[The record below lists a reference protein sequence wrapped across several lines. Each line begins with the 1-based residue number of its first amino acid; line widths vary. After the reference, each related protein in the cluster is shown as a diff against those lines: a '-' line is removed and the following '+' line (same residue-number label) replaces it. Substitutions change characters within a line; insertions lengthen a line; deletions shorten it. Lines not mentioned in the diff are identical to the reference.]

1 MSDLEDLLEV
11 GTVAKA
17 HGTAGEVVVRLITN
31 QTERLDRGS
40 SLMSD
45 LGELV
50 VSKSRPHHD
59 KWLVQFHGVE
69 NRTQAEELRGLT
81 LRAEPLDIPDALWVH
96 ELIGSVVKEVS
107 GVERGTVKTVV
118 ANPASDLLELDTGHL
133 VPLTFVIEFTEGIIL
148 VDVPDGLFELS

>member
-11 GTVAKA
+11 GTVTKA

-31 QTERLDRGS
+31 QTERLDSGS

-50 VSKSRPHHD
+50 VSKSRQHHD

-96 ELIGSVVKEVS
+96 ELIGSVVIEVS
-107 GVERGTVKTVV
+107 DGGELKSV
-118 ANPASDLLELDTGHL
+118 AASDGASSVGAGGSMVATRVESTTNSS
-133 VPLTFVIEFTEGIIL
+133 VN
-148 VDVPDGLFELS
+148 DVTLATLSLIHI

>member
-1 MSDLEDLLEV
+1 MSNLEDLLEV

-50 VSKSRPHHD
+50 VSKSRQHHD

>member
-31 QTERLDRGS
+31 QTERLDSGS

-50 VSKSRPHHD
+50 VSKSRQHHD
-59 KWLVQFHGVE
+59 KWLVQFRGVE
-69 NRTQAEELRGLT
+69 TRTHAEELRGLT

>member
-59 KWLVQFHGVE
+59 TWLVQFHGVE

>member
-1 MSDLEDLLEV
+1 MSNLEDLLEV

-50 VSKSRPHHD
+50 VSKSRQHHD
-59 KWLVQFHGVE
+59 KWLVQFHGGE

>member
-1 MSDLEDLLEV
+1 MSNLEDLLEV

-50 VSKSRPHHD
+50 VSKSRQHYD

>member
-1 MSDLEDLLEV
+1 
-11 GTVAKA
+11 
-17 HGTAGEVVVRLITN
+17 
-31 QTERLDRGS
+31 
-40 SLMSD
+40 MSD

-50 VSKSRPHHD
+50 VLKSRQHHD
-59 KWLVQFHGVE
+59 KWLVQFRGVE

>member
-50 VSKSRPHHD
+50 VSKSRQHHD

-96 ELIGSVVKEVS
+96 ELIG
-107 GVERGTVKTVV
+107 
-118 ANPASDLLELDTGHL
+118 
-133 VPLTFVIEFTEGIIL
+133 
-148 VDVPDGLFELS
+148 

>member
-50 VSKSRPHHD
+50 VLKSRQHHD
-59 KWLVQFHGVE
+59 KWLVQFRGVA
-69 NRTQAEELRGLT
+69 NRTQAEEMRGLT

>member
-1 MSDLEDLLEV
+1 MS
-11 GTVAKA
+11 A
-17 HGTAGEVVVRLITN
+17 
-31 QTERLDRGS
+31 
-40 SLMSD
+40 

-59 KWLVQFHGVE
+59 KWLVQFTGIE
-69 NRTQAEELRGLT
+69 TRTQAEELRGVV
-81 LRAEPLDIPDALWVH
+81 LRAAPLDIPDALWVH
-96 ELIGSVVKEVS
+96 ELIGSVVKEEN

-133 VPLTFVIEFTEGIIL
+133 VPLTFVVDFAEGIIL